1 MELIRNTMARY
12 IDVKDNLK
20 LELNNSEVITL
31 MINDNCDIEYKL
43 SNGDYKVLVFNNSD
57 HDLII
62 NEKGTLDACSLEI
75 NYIDLNT
82 NKFKQS
88 TNIELINGSSI
99 NVNSIYLGINTK
111 SIVFDIVNS
120 TRDTLTN
127 ISNNVVAL
135 KDSDI
140 TLDVIGTIKKGAKN
154 SKCYQK
160 SRCLTLDK
168 PKQAKILPVLNIDE
182 NDVEASHSLSSGTID
197 ENILFYMNSR
207 GLNRKQALILMI
219 SSYLIPDDSFYEE
232 FEKGEEINKI
242 VKEKVNNLCLM

>member
-1 MELIRNTMARY
+1 MARY

-20 LELNNSEVITL
+20 LELNNSEIITL

-43 SNGDYKVLVFNNSD
+43 CNGDYKVLVFNNSD

-140 TLDVIGTIKKGAKN
+140 TLDVIGTI
-154 SKCYQK
+154 
-160 SRCLTLDK
+160 
-168 PKQAKILPVLNIDE
+168 
-182 NDVEASHSLSSGTID
+182 
-197 ENILFYMNSR
+197 
-207 GLNRKQALILMI
+207 
-219 SSYLIPDDSFYEE
+219 
-232 FEKGEEINKI
+232 
-242 VKEKVNNLCLM
+242 